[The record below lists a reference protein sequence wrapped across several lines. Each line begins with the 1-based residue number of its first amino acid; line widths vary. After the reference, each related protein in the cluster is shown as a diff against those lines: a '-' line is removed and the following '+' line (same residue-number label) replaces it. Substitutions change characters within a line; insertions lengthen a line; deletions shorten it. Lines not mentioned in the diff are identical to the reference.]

1 MVTAHPTPRQR
12 LLDVVDGASVIVPLG
27 LRAHRARAGGL
38 IALRDGAPG
47 DGSRDAATAP
57 QDAEG
62 QLRQAVA
69 LYTEWG
75 ALPYRARALA
85 ELGFVLAREGRDTEA
100 QPLLDEAYLTS
111 VGARTWLDE
120 LDLALVETH

>member
-1 MVTAHPTPRQR
+1 MPQPR
-12 LLDVVDGASVIVPLG
+12 S
-27 LRAHRARAGGL
+27 
-38 IALRDGAPG
+38 
-47 DGSRDAATAP
+47 

-100 QPLLDEAYLTS
+100 QPLLDEARQYLTS